1 MKIEENKNLTPRVI
15 NEVAQIIDI
24 LPERSINQIPADII
38 NFFRNNAKEI
48 DKYPVNPNID
58 LDKQDLDENTYNY
71 VLLLM
76 KFVKSFTEYIELE
89 PKWNKLETIEERV
102 KQLEDELASNFFNI
116 NNILADR
123 ELEKVEYVYEFEYY
137 GRCFNEENKRKLM
150 PSIALCR
157 VFNIVHKNLL
167 QDNDYEK
174 ALKNY
179 EFLSNELK
187 KNIRKTY

>member
-15 NEVAQIIDI
+15 NEVTQIIDM
-24 LPERSINQIPADII
+24 LPERSINHIPADII
-38 NFFRNNAKEI
+38 NFFKNNAKEI

-76 KFVKSFTEYIELE
+76 KFIKSFTDYIELE
-89 PKWNKLETIEERV
+89 PKWNELDNIEEKV
-102 KQLEDELASNFFNI
+102 KQLENELATNFFNI

-150 PSIALCR
+150 PFIALCR

-167 QDNDYEK
+167 QDNDYER

-179 EFLSNELK
+179 QFVLNELK
-187 KNIRKTY
+187 KNIEKTY

>member
-150 PSIALCR
+150 PFIALCR

>member
-15 NEVAQIIDI
+15 NEVAQIIDM

-38 NFFRNNAKEI
+38 NFFKNNAKEI

-71 VLLLM
+71 ILLLM
-76 KFVKSFTEYIELE
+76 KFVKSFTDYIELE
-89 PKWNKLETIEERV
+89 PKWNELDNIEEKV
-102 KQLEDELASNFFNI
+102 KQLENELATNFFYI

-150 PSIALCR
+150 PFIALCR

-179 EFLSNELK
+179 QFILNELK
-187 KNIRKTY
+187 KNIEKTY

>member
-15 NEVAQIIDI
+15 YEVAQIIDI

-150 PSIALCR
+150 PFIALCR

>member
-1 MKIEENKNLTPRVI
+1 MKIEENKNLTQRVI
-15 NEVAQIIDI
+15 SEVSQIIDM
-24 LPERSINQIPADII
+24 LPERSINQIPADIR
-38 NFFRNNAKEI
+38 NFFKNNAKEI
-48 DKYPVNPNID
+48 EKYPVIPNID

-89 PKWNKLETIEERV
+89 TKWNKLETIEERV

-150 PSIALCR
+150 PFIALCR

>member
-102 KQLEDELASNFFNI
+102 KQLEEELASNFFNI

-150 PSIALCR
+150 PFIALCR

>member
-1 MKIEENKNLTPRVI
+1 MKIEENKNLTQRVI
-15 NEVAQIIDI
+15 SEVSQILDM
-24 LPERSINQIPADII
+24 LPEKSVNQIPADII
-38 NFFRNNAKEI
+38 NFFKNNAKEI
-48 DKYPVNPNID
+48 EKYPVNPNID

-76 KFVKSFTEYIELE
+76 KFVKSFTDYIELE
-89 PKWNKLETIEERV
+89 QKWNDLETIEERV
-102 KQLEDELASNFFNI
+102 KQLEIELATNFLNI

-137 GRCFNEENKRKLM
+137 GRCFNEENKRKLK
-150 PSIALCR
+150 PFVALCR
-157 VFNIVHKNLL
+157 IFNIVHKNLL

-179 EFLSNELK
+179 EFISNELK

>member
-1 MKIEENKNLTPRVI
+1 MKIEENKNLTQRVI
-15 NEVAQIIDI
+15 SEVSQIIDM
-24 LPERSINQIPADII
+24 LPERSINQIPADIR
-38 NFFRNNAKEI
+38 NFFKNNAKEI
-48 DKYPVNPNID
+48 EKYPVIPNID

-76 KFVKSFTEYIELE
+76 KFVNSFTEYIELE
-89 PKWNKLETIEERV
+89 PKWNELDNIEEKV
-102 KQLEDELASNFFNI
+102 KQLEKELATNFFNI

-150 PSIALCR
+150 PFIALCR

>member
-102 KQLEDELASNFFNI
+102 KQLEEELASNFFNI